1 MKEQERLKLEL
12 DYDALNKDKKLEKMN
27 ISKEDYINATVEIR
41 NMIVKYLFAQDVM
54 NYYNQVKPQYIS
66 KIEPIDKTNDDF
78 YNYNCNN
85 RNPFKRVLK
94 RGKKNK

>member
-27 ISKEDYINATVEIR
+27 ISKEDYINATAEIR

-54 NYYNQVKPQYIS
+54 NYYNQVKLKYTS
-66 KIEPIDKTNDDF
+66 KIEPIDRTNDAF
-78 YNYNCNN
+78 YNYTCNN